1 MKSYV
6 LDSLVKY
13 HCFNCNSEFILSEYR
28 EKQAKKVNCPYC
40 QNEDVEAYVYAR
52 DEELLNGL
60 GCLAIAHHEDPGEE
74 KYVYEMTWG
83 RIEREREKYENR
95 RDFKA

>member
-28 EKQAKKVNCPYC
+28 EKQAKEVTCPYC
-40 QNEDVEAYVYAR
+40 QDRDVEAYVYAR
-52 DEELLNGL
+52 DEELLSSL
-60 GCLAIAHHEDPGEE
+60 GCLAMGHHEDLAEE
-74 KYVYEMTWG
+74 KYAHEMTWG
-83 RIEREREKYENR
+83 RIERKREK
-95 RDFKA
+95 